1 LNRYQNPESRKKRRK
16 SAVNERLLEGKF
28 QAYTSGMAHIESSFI
43 YDSADDKLVRALVTT
58 AVRVLSAIVNGE
70 APTIVLDANSFW
82 YQGARQWFQDNW
94 NGFKEAANR
103 VVSSLR
109 DMAGSVWEKLHNAGL
124 TLGHLKMKWQLFW
137 EDLLSGRLN
146 LILRRMNSILKSL
159 ASVIELGE
167 CLAEYKEHVEMTIAG
182 LENMNFGDC
191 TGLIDLES
199 AS

>member
-1 LNRYQNPESRKKRRK
+1 
-16 SAVNERLLEGKF
+16 
-28 QAYTSGMAHIESSFI
+28 MAHIESSFI
-43 YDSADDKLVRALVTT
+43 DDSADDKLVRALVTT
-58 AVRVLSAIVNGE
+58 AVRVLSAIVNGD
-70 APTIVLDANSFW
+70 APNIVLNVKFR
-82 YQGARQWFQDNW
+82 YQGARQWFRDNW
-94 NGFKEAANR
+94 NGFKEAADS

-159 ASVIELGE
+159 ASVIELSE
-167 CLAEYKEHVEMTIAG
+167 CLAEYKEHVEMTIDG
-182 LENMNFGDC
+182 LETMNFGDC

>member
-1 LNRYQNPESRKKRRK
+1 
-16 SAVNERLLEGKF
+16 
-28 QAYTSGMAHIESSFI
+28 MAQIESSFI
-43 YDSADDKLVRALVTT
+43 YDSEDEKLVRAFVTT
-58 AVRVLSAIVNGE
+58 AVKVLSAIVNGD
-70 APTIVLDANSFW
+70 APNIVPDVKFW
-82 YQGARQWFQDNW
+82 YPDARQWFQENW
-94 NGFKEAANR
+94 KGFREAAER

-137 EDLLSGRLN
+137 EDLLSGRFN

-159 ASVIELGE
+159 ASVIELSE

-182 LENMNFGDC
+182 LENMKFGDC

-199 AS
+199 AR